1 MPRVYTPECPVT
13 QADSGST
20 AQWGRAGGVHLTGLD
35 KENQKSL
42 ERVCREPGVPVP
54 SRSTCQIWARLHL
67 RADIWVARLFIGKD
81 SVCLGLLG
89 IRGQNKHLTEEPWI
103 SCCAGTRA
111 VYL

>member
-1 MPRVYTPECPVT
+1 MPSDTSRLRQYSSVGKSRWCTPDC
-13 QADSGST
+13 
-20 AQWGRAGGVHLTGLD
+20 GLD
-35 KENQKSL
+35 KESLKSL
-42 ERVCREPGVPVP
+42 ERVCREPGVPVL

-67 RADIWVARLFIGKD
+67 RADIWVARSFIGKD

-89 IRGQNKHLTEEPWI
+89 IRGQNLHLTEEPWI